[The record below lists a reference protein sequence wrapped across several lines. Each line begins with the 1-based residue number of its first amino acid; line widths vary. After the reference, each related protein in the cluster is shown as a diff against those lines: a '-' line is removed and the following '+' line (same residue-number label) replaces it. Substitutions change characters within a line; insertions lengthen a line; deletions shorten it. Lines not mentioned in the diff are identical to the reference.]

1 MKILS
6 VRHAALPALL
16 LPLIAAA
23 QAADEQTMVV
33 TAAPTTVSELDT
45 PAAVSVV
52 NGDEMRQAAPRVNL
66 SESLGAVPGLQVQ
79 NRQNYAQDLQLSI
92 RGFGS
97 RSTYG
102 VRGLRI
108 YVDGIPATMPDGQGQ
123 TSNIDIGSVDTIEVL
138 RGPFSALYGNSS
150 GGVIN
155 VTSQTG
161 TQPPTVEASS
171 YYGSFGTWHY
181 GMKATGAVG
190 DGSHAGDVDY
200 TVSTNRFTTHGYRD
214 HSGARKNLANAR
226 LGVRI
231 NDVSKLTLLL
241 NSVDI
246 KANDAGGLTADEWR
260 DNPRQSP
267 RGDQYNTRK
276 NTRQTQAG
284 LRYERQLSAQDD
296 LSVMMYAGER
306 ETTQFQSIP
315 RAPQLKPSHAGGV
328 IDLTRHY
335 QGIDTRLTH
344 RGELLV
350 PVTLTA
356 GLDYENMSER
366 RKGYENFVMVN
377 GAPQYGEQGA
387 LRRNERN
394 LMWNVDPYL
403 QTQWQLTDKLSLD
416 AGVRY
421 SSVWFDSNDY
431 YITPGN
437 GDDSG
442 DASYHKWLPAGSL
455 KYALTDAWNVY
466 LSAGRGFETP
476 TINELSY
483 RSDNQSGLNFGL
495 KPSTNDTVEIGSKT
509 RIGNGLF
516 TAALFQT
523 NTDNEIVVDSSSGG
537 RTSYK
542 NAGKT
547 RRQGV
552 ELGLDQQFGESWRLK
567 AAWTWLDAT
576 YRTNVCDDASCNG
589 NRIPGIA
596 RNMGYASF
604 GYQPEQGWYAG
615 SDIRYMSDIMAND
628 ENTAKAPSWTVVGL
642 TTGYKWSYGRMDM
655 DLFGRIDNLFD
666 REYVGSVIVNESNG
680 RYYEPAPGRN
690 YGIGMTPAWRFK
702 NRPPPPPMPLAIGGR
717 SAFPGRLFHRQADT
731 RQRPAL
737 DTPPPS

>member
-23 QAADEQTMVV
+23 QTADEQTMVV

-328 IDLTRHY
+328 IELTRHY

-509 RIGNGLF
+509 RLGNGLL

-547 RRQGV
+547 RRQGM

-655 DLFGRIDNLFD
+655 DLFGRVDNLFD

-690 YGIGMTPAWRFK
+690 YGIGLNLAWRFE
-702 NRPPPPPMPLAIGGR
+702 
-717 SAFPGRLFHRQADT
+717 
-731 RQRPAL
+731 
-737 DTPPPS
+737 

>member
-16 LPLIAAA
+16 LPLIGAA

-509 RIGNGLF
+509 RIGNGLL

-523 NTDNEIVVDSSSGG
+523 DTDNEIVVDSSSGG

-547 RRQGV
+547 RRQGM

-576 YRTNVCDDASCNG
+576 YRTNVCGDASCNG

-655 DLFGRIDNLFD
+655 DLFGRVDNLFD

-690 YGIGMTPAWRFK
+690 YGIGLNLAWRFE
-702 NRPPPPPMPLAIGGR
+702 
-717 SAFPGRLFHRQADT
+717 
-731 RQRPAL
+731 
-737 DTPPPS
+737 

>member
-97 RSTYG
+97 RSTCG

-547 RRQGV
+547 RRQGM

-690 YGIGMTPAWRFK
+690 YGIGLNLAWRFE
-702 NRPPPPPMPLAIGGR
+702 
-717 SAFPGRLFHRQADT
+717 
-731 RQRPAL
+731 
-737 DTPPPS
+737 

>member
-6 VRHAALPALL
+6 VHHVALPALL

-547 RRQGV
+547 RRQGM

-690 YGIGMTPAWRFK
+690 YGIGLNLAWRFE
-702 NRPPPPPMPLAIGGR
+702 
-717 SAFPGRLFHRQADT
+717 
-731 RQRPAL
+731 
-737 DTPPPS
+737 

>member
-6 VRHAALPALL
+6 VRHVALPALL

-547 RRQGV
+547 RRQGM

-655 DLFGRIDNLFD
+655 DLFVRIDNLFD

-690 YGIGMTPAWRFK
+690 YGIGLNLAWRFE
-702 NRPPPPPMPLAIGGR
+702 
-717 SAFPGRLFHRQADT
+717 
-731 RQRPAL
+731 
-737 DTPPPS
+737 

>member
-1 MKILS
+1 MKIIAMRT
-6 VRHAALPALL
+6 VALPALL
-16 LPLIAAA
+16 LPLVANVHASTN
-23 QAADEQTMVV
+23 DEQTMVV
-33 TAAPTTVSELDT
+33 TATPTAVSELDT

-52 NGDEMRQAAPRVNL
+52 NGDDMRQAAPRINL

-102 VRGLRI
+102 VRGLRL

-123 TSNIDIGSVDTIEVL
+123 TSNIDIGSIDSLEVL

-155 VTSQTG
+155 VNTQTG
-161 TQPPTVEASS
+161 SQPPTIEASS

-181 GMKATGAVG
+181 GLKATGAVG
-190 DGSHAGDVDY
+190 DGTQAGDVDY
-200 TVSTNRFTTHGYRD
+200 TVSTNRFTTHGSRD
-214 HSGARKNLANAR
+214 HSGARKNLANAK

-231 NDVSKLTLLL
+231 NDVSKLTLLF

-246 KANDAGGLTADEWR
+246 KANDPGGLSYEEWQN
-260 DNPRQSP
+260 NPRQSP

-276 NTRQTQAG
+276 TVKQTQAG
-284 LRYERQLSAQDD
+284 LRYERQLSQQDD

-306 ETTQFQSIP
+306 ETTQYQSIP
-315 RAPQLKPSHAGGV
+315 MAPQLKPSHSGGV

-335 QGIDTRLTH
+335 QGIDTRWTH

-350 PVTLTA
+350 PVTFTT

-366 RKGYENFVMVN
+366 RKGYENYVLVN
-377 GAPQYGEQGA
+377 GAPQYGEQGN

-394 LMWNVDPYL
+394 LMWNLDPYL
-403 QTQWQLTDKLSLD
+403 QTQWQLTDRLTFD
-416 AGVRY
+416 AGIRY

-431 YITPGN
+431 YVTPGN
-437 GDDSG
+437 SDDSG

-455 KYALTDAWNVY
+455 KYAVTDAWNIY

-483 RSDNQSGLNFGL
+483 RSGNQSGLNFDL
-495 KPSTNDTVEIGSKT
+495 KPSTNETVEIGSKT

-523 NTDNEIVVDSSSGG
+523 DTDNEIVVDSSSGG

-547 RRQGV
+547 RRQGM
-552 ELGLDQQFGESWRLK
+552 ELGLDQQFGDSWKLK

-576 YRTNVCDDASCNG
+576 YRTNVCDSSDCNG

-615 SDIRYMSDIMAND
+615 SDIRYMGDIMAND
-628 ENTAKAPSWTVVGL
+628 ANTAKAPSWTVVGL
-642 TTGYKWSYGRMDM
+642 TTGYKWSYGKMDM
-655 DLFGRIDNLFD
+655 DLFGRVDNLFD
-666 REYVGSVIVNESNG
+666 RNYVGSVIVNESNG

-690 YGIGMTPAWRFK
+690 FGIGMNLAWRFE
-702 NRPPPPPMPLAIGGR
+702 
-717 SAFPGRLFHRQADT
+717 
-731 RQRPAL
+731 
-737 DTPPPS
+737 

>member
-6 VRHAALPALL
+6 VRHVALPALL

-23 QAADEQTMVV
+23 QAVDEQTMVV

-547 RRQGV
+547 RRQGM

-690 YGIGMTPAWRFK
+690 YGIGLNLAWRFE
-702 NRPPPPPMPLAIGGR
+702 
-717 SAFPGRLFHRQADT
+717 
-731 RQRPAL
+731 
-737 DTPPPS
+737 

>member
-92 RGFGS
+92 RDFGS

-547 RRQGV
+547 RRQGM

-690 YGIGMTPAWRFK
+690 YGIGLNLAWRFE
-702 NRPPPPPMPLAIGGR
+702 
-717 SAFPGRLFHRQADT
+717 
-731 RQRPAL
+731 
-737 DTPPPS
+737 

>member
-6 VRHAALPALL
+6 VRLAALPALL
-16 LPLIAAA
+16 LLLIAAA

-161 TQPPTVEASS
+161 AQPPTVEASS

-547 RRQGV
+547 RRQGM

-690 YGIGMTPAWRFK
+690 YGIGLNLAWRFE
-702 NRPPPPPMPLAIGGR
+702 
-717 SAFPGRLFHRQADT
+717 
-731 RQRPAL
+731 
-737 DTPPPS
+737 

>member
-102 VRGLRI
+102 VRGLSI

-547 RRQGV
+547 RRQGM

-690 YGIGMTPAWRFK
+690 YGIGLNLAWRFE
-702 NRPPPPPMPLAIGGR
+702 
-717 SAFPGRLFHRQADT
+717 
-731 RQRPAL
+731 
-737 DTPPPS
+737 

>member
-547 RRQGV
+547 RRQGM

-666 REYVGSVIVNESNG
+666 REYVGSVIVNESRG
-680 RYYEPAPGRN
+680 RSYEPAPGRN
-690 YGIGMTPAWRFK
+690 YGTGLTLAWRFK
-702 NRPPPPPMPLAIGGR
+702 YRPPPPPMALAIGGR
-717 SAFPGRLFHRQADT
+717 SAFSFPLFLPPADT
-731 RQRPAL
+731 PPPPAL

>member
-52 NGDEMRQAAPRVNL
+52 NGDDMRQAAPRVNL

-155 VTSQTG
+155 VTSPTG

-509 RIGNGLF
+509 RIGNGLL

-523 NTDNEIVVDSSSGG
+523 DTDNEIVVDSSSGG

-547 RRQGV
+547 RRQGM

-576 YRTNVCDDASCNG
+576 YRTNVCGDASCNG

-628 ENTAKAPSWTVVGL
+628 ENTAKSPSWTVVGL

-655 DLFGRIDNLFD
+655 DLFGRVDNLFD

-690 YGIGMTPAWRFK
+690 YGIGLNLAWRFE
-702 NRPPPPPMPLAIGGR
+702 
-717 SAFPGRLFHRQADT
+717 
-731 RQRPAL
+731 
-737 DTPPPS
+737 

>member
-52 NGDEMRQAAPRVNL
+52 NGDDMRQAAPRVNL

-466 LSAGRGFETP
+466 ISAGRGFETP

-509 RIGNGLF
+509 RIGNGLL

-523 NTDNEIVVDSSSGG
+523 DTDNEIVVDSSSGG

-547 RRQGV
+547 RRQGM

-576 YRTNVCDDASCNG
+576 YRTNVCGDASCNG

-655 DLFGRIDNLFD
+655 DLFGRVDNLFD

-690 YGIGMTPAWRFK
+690 YGIGLNLAWRFE
-702 NRPPPPPMPLAIGGR
+702 
-717 SAFPGRLFHRQADT
+717 
-731 RQRPAL
+731 
-737 DTPPPS
+737 

>member
-23 QAADEQTMVV
+23 QTADEQTMVV

-509 RIGNGLF
+509 RLGNGLL

-547 RRQGV
+547 RRQGM

-655 DLFGRIDNLFD
+655 DLFGRVDNLFD

-680 RYYEPAPGRN
+680 HYYEPAPGRN
-690 YGIGMTPAWRFK
+690 YGIGLNLAWRFE
-702 NRPPPPPMPLAIGGR
+702 
-717 SAFPGRLFHRQADT
+717 
-731 RQRPAL
+731 
-737 DTPPPS
+737 

>member
-6 VRHAALPALL
+6 VRAAALPALL
-16 LPLIAAA
+16 LPLVSAGPTALAA
-23 QAADEQTMVV
+23 EQTMVV
-33 TAAPTTVSELDT
+33 TAAPSAVSELDT

-108 YVDGIPATMPDGQGQ
+108 YVDGMPATMPDGQGQ
-123 TSNIDIGSVDTIEVL
+123 TSNIDIGSLDSLEVL

-155 VTSQTG
+155 ATSQTG
-161 TQPPTVEASS
+161 SQPPTIEASS

-200 TVSTNRFTTHGYRD
+200 VVSTNRFTTHGFRD
-214 HSGARKNLANAR
+214 HSGARKNLANAK

-231 NDVSKLTLLL
+231 NDVSKLTLLF

-246 KANDAGGLTADEWR
+246 KANDAGGLSYDEWQN
-260 DNPRQSP
+260 NPRQSP

-276 NTRQTQAG
+276 TIKQTQAG
-284 LRYERQLSAQDD
+284 LRYERQLSEQDD

-306 ETTQFQSIP
+306 ETTQYQSIP
-315 RAPQLKPSHAGGV
+315 RAPQLKPTHAGGV

-335 QGIDTRLTH
+335 QGIDTRWTH

-350 PVTLTA
+350 PVTFTT
-356 GLDYENMSER
+356 GLDYETMSER
-366 RKGYENFVMVN
+366 RKGYENFVMSN
-377 GAPQYGEQGA
+377 GAPQYGEKGD

-403 QTQWQLTDKLSLD
+403 QTQWQLTEKLSLD

-442 DASYHKWLPAGSL
+442 EASYHKWLPAGSL
-455 KYALTDAWNVY
+455 KYAVTDAWNLYV
-466 LSAGRGFETP
+466 SAGRGFETP

-483 RSDNQSGLNFGL
+483 RSGDQGGLNFGL
-495 KPSTNDTVEIGSKT
+495 QPSTNETVEIGSKA
-509 RIGNGLF
+509 RIGNGLL

-523 NTDNEIVVDSSSGG
+523 DTDNEIVVDTSSGG

-547 RRQGV
+547 RRQGM

-576 YRTNVCDDASCNG
+576 YRTNVCDDTSCKG

-604 GYQPEQGWYAG
+604 GYQPEKGWYAG

-655 DLFGRIDNLFD
+655 DLFGRVDNLFD
-666 REYVGSVIVNESNG
+666 RSYAGSVIVNESNG

-690 YGIGMTPAWRFK
+690 YGIGLNLAWRFE
-702 NRPPPPPMPLAIGGR
+702 
-717 SAFPGRLFHRQADT
+717 
-731 RQRPAL
+731 
-737 DTPPPS
+737 

>member
-483 RSDNQSGLNFGL
+483 RSDNQSGLKFGL

-547 RRQGV
+547 RRQGM

-690 YGIGMTPAWRFK
+690 YGIGLNLAWRFE
-702 NRPPPPPMPLAIGGR
+702 
-717 SAFPGRLFHRQADT
+717 
-731 RQRPAL
+731 
-737 DTPPPS
+737 

>member
-6 VRHAALPALL
+6 VRHVALPALL

-421 SSVWFDSNDY
+421 SSVRFDSNDY

-547 RRQGV
+547 RRQGM

-690 YGIGMTPAWRFK
+690 YGIGLNLAWRFE
-702 NRPPPPPMPLAIGGR
+702 
-717 SAFPGRLFHRQADT
+717 
-731 RQRPAL
+731 
-737 DTPPPS
+737 

>member
-6 VRHAALPALL
+6 VRHVALPALL

-547 RRQGV
+547 RRQGM

-567 AAWTWLDAT
+567 AAWT
-576 YRTNVCDDASCNG
+576 
-589 NRIPGIA
+589 
-596 RNMGYASF
+596 
-604 GYQPEQGWYAG
+604 
-615 SDIRYMSDIMAND
+615 
-628 ENTAKAPSWTVVGL
+628 
-642 TTGYKWSYGRMDM
+642 
-655 DLFGRIDNLFD
+655 
-666 REYVGSVIVNESNG
+666 
-680 RYYEPAPGRN
+680 
-690 YGIGMTPAWRFK
+690 
-702 NRPPPPPMPLAIGGR
+702 
-717 SAFPGRLFHRQADT
+717 
-731 RQRPAL
+731 
-737 DTPPPS
+737 

>member
-1 MKILS
+1 M
-6 VRHAALPALL
+6 RHAALPALL

-181 GMKATGAVG
+181 GMKATGTVG

-547 RRQGV
+547 RRQGM

-690 YGIGMTPAWRFK
+690 YGIGLNLAWRFE
-702 NRPPPPPMPLAIGGR
+702 
-717 SAFPGRLFHRQADT
+717 
-731 RQRPAL
+731 
-737 DTPPPS
+737 

>member
-231 NDVSKLTLLL
+231 NDVIKLTLLL

-509 RIGNGLF
+509 RIGNGLL

-523 NTDNEIVVDSSSGG
+523 DTDNEIVVDSSSGG

-547 RRQGV
+547 RRQGM

-576 YRTNVCDDASCNG
+576 YRTNVCGDASCNG

-655 DLFGRIDNLFD
+655 DLFGRVDNLFD

-690 YGIGMTPAWRFK
+690 YGIGLNLAWRFE
-702 NRPPPPPMPLAIGGR
+702 
-717 SAFPGRLFHRQADT
+717 
-731 RQRPAL
+731 
-737 DTPPPS
+737 

>member
-6 VRHAALPALL
+6 VRHVALPALL

-171 YYGSFGTWHY
+171 YYSSFGTWHY

-509 RIGNGLF
+509 RIGNGLL

-547 RRQGV
+547 RRQGM

-655 DLFGRIDNLFD
+655 DLFGRIDKLFA
-666 REYVGSVIVNESNG
+666 REYVGAVIVNESNG

-690 YGIGMTPAWRFK
+690 YGIGLNLAWRFE
-702 NRPPPPPMPLAIGGR
+702 
-717 SAFPGRLFHRQADT
+717 
-731 RQRPAL
+731 
-737 DTPPPS
+737 

>member
-171 YYGSFGTWHY
+171 YY

-547 RRQGV
+547 RRQGM

-690 YGIGMTPAWRFK
+690 YGIGLNLAWRFE
-702 NRPPPPPMPLAIGGR
+702 
-717 SAFPGRLFHRQADT
+717 
-731 RQRPAL
+731 
-737 DTPPPS
+737 

>member
-190 DGSHAGDVDY
+190 AGSHAGDVDY

-547 RRQGV
+547 RRQGM

-690 YGIGMTPAWRFK
+690 YGIGLNLAWRFE
-702 NRPPPPPMPLAIGGR
+702 
-717 SAFPGRLFHRQADT
+717 
-731 RQRPAL
+731 
-737 DTPPPS
+737 

>member
-547 RRQGV
+547 RRQGM

-655 DLFGRIDNLFD
+655 DLFGRVDNLFD

-690 YGIGMTPAWRFK
+690 YGIGLNLAWRFE
-702 NRPPPPPMPLAIGGR
+702 
-717 SAFPGRLFHRQADT
+717 
-731 RQRPAL
+731 
-737 DTPPPS
+737 

>member
-537 RTSYK
+537 RTSFK

-547 RRQGV
+547 RRQGM

-690 YGIGMTPAWRFK
+690 YGIGLNLAWRFE
-702 NRPPPPPMPLAIGGR
+702 
-717 SAFPGRLFHRQADT
+717 
-731 RQRPAL
+731 
-737 DTPPPS
+737 

>member
-6 VRHAALPALL
+6 VRAAALPALL
-16 LPLIAAA
+16 LPLVSAGPTALAA
-23 QAADEQTMVV
+23 EQTMVV
-33 TAAPTTVSELDT
+33 TAAQSAVSELDT

-123 TSNIDIGSVDTIEVL
+123 TSNIDIGSLDSLEVL

-155 VTSQTG
+155 ATSQTG
-161 TQPPTVEASS
+161 SQPPTIEASS

-200 TVSTNRFTTHGYRD
+200 VVSTNRVTTHGSRD
-214 HSGARKNLANAR
+214 HSGARKNLANAK

-231 NDVSKLTLLL
+231 NDVSKLTLLF

-246 KANDAGGLTADEWR
+246 KANDAGGLSYDEWQN
-260 DNPRQSP
+260 NPRQSP
-267 RGDQYNTRK
+267 RGDEYNTRK
-276 NTRQTQAG
+276 TIKQTQAG
-284 LRYERQLSAQDD
+284 LRYERQLSEQDD

-306 ETTQFQSIP
+306 ETTQYQSIP
-315 RAPQLKPSHAGGV
+315 RAPQLKPTHAGGV

-335 QGIDTRLTH
+335 QGIDTRWTH

-350 PVTLTA
+350 PVTFTT
-356 GLDYENMSER
+356 GLDYETMSER
-366 RKGYENFVMVN
+366 RKGYENFVMSD
-377 GAPQYGEQGA
+377 GAPQYGEKGD

-403 QTQWQLTDKLSLD
+403 QTQWQLTEKLSLD

-437 GDDSG
+437 ADDSG
-442 DASYHKWLPAGSL
+442 EASYHKWLPAGSL
-455 KYALTDAWNVY
+455 KYAVTDAWNVY
-466 LSAGRGFETP
+466 VSAGRGFETP

-483 RSDNQSGLNFGL
+483 RSGDQGGLNFGL
-495 KPSTNDTVEIGSKT
+495 QPSTNETVEIGSKA
-509 RIGNGLF
+509 RIGNGLL

-523 NTDNEIVVDSSSGG
+523 DTDNEIVVDTSSGG

-547 RRQGV
+547 RRQGM

-576 YRTNVCDDASCNG
+576 YRTNVCDDASCKG

-604 GYQPEQGWYAG
+604 GYQPEKGWYAG

-642 TTGYKWSYGRMDM
+642 TTGYKWSYGKMDM
-655 DLFGRIDNLFD
+655 DLFGRVDNLFD
-666 REYVGSVIVNESNG
+666 RSYAGSVIVNESNG

-690 YGIGMTPAWRFK
+690 YGIGLNLAWRFE
-702 NRPPPPPMPLAIGGR
+702 
-717 SAFPGRLFHRQADT
+717 
-731 RQRPAL
+731 
-737 DTPPPS
+737 

>member
-1 MKILS
+1 MKIIAMRT
-6 VRHAALPALL
+6 VALPALL
-16 LPLIAAA
+16 LPLVANVHASTN
-23 QAADEQTMVV
+23 DEQTMVV
-33 TAAPTTVSELDT
+33 TATPTAISELDT

-52 NGDEMRQAAPRVNL
+52 NGDDMRQAAPRINL

-79 NRQNYAQDLQLSI
+79 KRQNYAQDLQLSI

-102 VRGLRI
+102 VRGLRL

-123 TSNIDIGSVDTIEVL
+123 TSNIDIGSIDSLEVL

-155 VTSQTG
+155 VNTQTG
-161 TQPPTVEASS
+161 SQPPTIEASS

-181 GMKATGAVG
+181 GLKATGAVG
-190 DGSHAGDVDY
+190 DGTQAGDVDY
-200 TVSTNRFTTHGYRD
+200 TVSTNRFTTHGSRD
-214 HSGARKNLANAR
+214 HSGARKNLANAK

-231 NDVSKLTLLL
+231 NDVSKLTLLF

-246 KANDAGGLTADEWR
+246 KANDPGGLTYDEWR
-260 DNPRQSP
+260 NNPQQSP

-276 NTRQTQAG
+276 TVKQTQAG
-284 LRYERQLSAQDD
+284 LRYERQLSQQDD

-306 ETTQFQSIP
+306 ETTQYQSIP
-315 RAPQLKPSHAGGV
+315 VAAQDNPSNSGGV

-335 QGIDTRLTH
+335 QGIDTRWTH

-350 PVTLTA
+350 PVTFTT
-356 GLDYENMSER
+356 GLNYENMSEQ
-366 RKGYENFVMVN
+366 RKGYENFVVTN
-377 GAPQYGEQGA
+377 DGVQLGEKGN

-403 QTQWQLTDKLSLD
+403 QTQWQLTDKLTFD

-421 SSVWFDSNDY
+421 SSVWFDSNDHY
-431 YITPGN
+431 VTEDNP
-437 GDDSG
+437 DSS
-442 DASYHKWLPAGSL
+442 DSTSYHKWLPAGSL
-455 KYALTDAWNVY
+455 KYAVTEAWNVY

-476 TINELSY
+476 TITELSY
-483 RSDNQSGLNFGL
+483 RSKNIAGLNLGL
-495 KPSTNDTVEIGSKT
+495 KPATNDTVEIGSKL
-509 RIGNGLF
+509 RVANGLL

-523 NTDNEIVVDSSSGG
+523 DTDNEIVADDSAGG

-547 RRQGV
+547 HRQGV
-552 ELGLDQQFGESWRLK
+552 ELGLDQQFGDSWKLK

-576 YRTNVCDDASCNG
+576 YRTNVCDSSDCNG

-615 SDIRYMSDIMAND
+615 SDIRYMGDIMAND
-628 ENTAKAPSWTVVGL
+628 ANTAKAPSWTVVGL
-642 TTGYKWSYGRMDM
+642 TTGYKWSYGKMDM
-655 DLFGRIDNLFD
+655 DLFGRVDNLFD
-666 REYVGSVIVNESNG
+666 RTYVGSVIVNESKG
-680 RYYEPAPGRN
+680 RYFEPAPGRN
-690 YGIGMTPAWRFK
+690 FGIGMNLTWRFE
-702 NRPPPPPMPLAIGGR
+702 
-717 SAFPGRLFHRQADT
+717 
-731 RQRPAL
+731 
-737 DTPPPS
+737 

>member
-1 MKILS
+1 M
-6 VRHAALPALL
+6 RHAALPALL

-306 ETTQFQSIP
+306 ETTQYQSIP

-344 RGELLV
+344 RGEWLV

-366 RKGYENFVMVN
+366 RKGYENFVMLN

-403 QTQWQLTDKLSLD
+403 QTQWQLTEKLSLD

-509 RIGNGLF
+509 RIGNGLL

-547 RRQGV
+547 RRQGM

-596 RNMGYASF
+596 RNMGFASF

-655 DLFGRIDNLFD
+655 DLFGRVDNLFD

-690 YGIGMTPAWRFK
+690 YGIGLNLAWRFE
-702 NRPPPPPMPLAIGGR
+702 
-717 SAFPGRLFHRQADT
+717 
-731 RQRPAL
+731 
-737 DTPPPS
+737 

>member
-547 RRQGV
+547 RRQGM

-666 REYVGSVIVNESNG
+666 REYVGSVIANESNG

-690 YGIGMTPAWRFK
+690 YGIGLNLAWRFE
-702 NRPPPPPMPLAIGGR
+702 
-717 SAFPGRLFHRQADT
+717 
-731 RQRPAL
+731 
-737 DTPPPS
+737 

>member
-6 VRHAALPALL
+6 VRHVALPALL

-23 QAADEQTMVV
+23 QAVDEQTMVV

-547 RRQGV
+547 RRQGM

-655 DLFGRIDNLFD
+655 
-666 REYVGSVIVNESNG
+666 
-680 RYYEPAPGRN
+680 
-690 YGIGMTPAWRFK
+690 
-702 NRPPPPPMPLAIGGR
+702 
-717 SAFPGRLFHRQADT
+717 
-731 RQRPAL
+731 
-737 DTPPPS
+737 